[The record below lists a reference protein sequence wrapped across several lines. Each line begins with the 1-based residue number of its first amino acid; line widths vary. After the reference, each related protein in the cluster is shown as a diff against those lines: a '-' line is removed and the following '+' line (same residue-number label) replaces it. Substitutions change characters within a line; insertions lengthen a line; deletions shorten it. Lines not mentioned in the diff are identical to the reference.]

1 MSADT
6 IFQIVNSVA
15 LIGWLVLLSS
25 WKWPSFARL
34 VSGAAIPLL
43 LALAYV
49 VLFAA
54 YFGRFGEGGF
64 GSLPEL
70 TALFGVPELVL
81 VGWIHYLAFDLFIG
95 AWQVRTA
102 RDEQI
107 PFLLVVPCLVFT
119 FLAGPL
125 GLLMFSGL
133 RFARV
138 RRVGV

>member
-1 MSADT
+1 MSPDT
-6 IFQIVNSVA
+6 IFQVVNTVA
-15 LIGWLVLLSS
+15 LVGWLVLLGS
-25 WKWPSFARL
+25 WRWPSFAGL
-34 VSGAAIPLL
+34 VSSAAIPLL

-64 GSLPEL
+64 GSLAEV

-133 RFARV
+133 RYARV